1 MNNSPEAQPNPD
13 TPATATNARWSQDR
27 RLEFIDFRLQWDG
40 HVNRSDLTRFF
51 GISVPQASLDFSR
64 YLTLAPGNMEYDRSS
79 RLYVALPSFR
89 PIYAASHP
97 NRYLNELLATVTGV
111 LPQQE
116 SFVGWCPPVDAV
128 PLPARTLDA
137 GTLVA
142 LLRAIR
148 HRHSVRVLYQSTSR
162 PEPSSRT
169 LSPHA
174 IAYDGFRWH
183 VRAYCASRKQFLDFV
198 IARILKIEGTE
209 PKGADPEQDNKWQNV
224 LRLVLEPNPSLSPA
238 LRRALELDYG
248 MKGGEVELP
257 CREALLF
264 YELKRL
270 GLLESLRTGASQNQQ
285 IVLKN
290 REELKEYLE
299 ELVPEDEKR
308 KTL

>member
-1 MNNSPEAQPNPD
+1 MKYSPETQPNPEN
-13 TPATATNARWSQDR
+13 PAIAPNARWSQDR

-40 HVNRSDLTRFF
+40 HVNRSDLTLFF

-79 RLYVALPSFR
+79 RLYVALPSFK

-97 NRYLNELLATVTGV
+97 NRYLNELLAIVTGV
-111 LPQQE
+111 LPRQE
-116 SFVGWCPPVDAV
+116 SFVGWYPPLDTV
-128 PLPARTLDA
+128 PLPTRTLDA
-137 GTLVA
+137 DILTV

-148 HRHSVRVLYQSTSR
+148 HRQSVRVLYQSTSK
-162 PEPSSRT
+162 PEPTSRT

-174 IAYDGFRWH
+174 IAHDGFRWH
-183 VRAYCASRKQFLDFV
+183 VRAYCDSRKQFLDFV
-198 IARILKIEGTE
+198 IARILRIDSTE
-209 PKGADPEQDNKWQNV
+209 PSGADPEQDREWQNI
-224 LRLVLEPNPSLSPA
+224 LRLVLEPNPNLSPA

-248 MKGGEVELP
+248 MEGGEVELP

-270 GLLESLRTGASQNQQ
+270 GLLEALRNGASENQQ

-290 REELKEYLE
+290 EAEIREYLQKF
-299 ELVPEDEKR
+299 VPDQR
-308 KTL
+308 SPQ